1 MRKPSTYSRSII
13 QGLLFKDSK
22 FLGQIPH
29 YDVLLTDIAS
39 LVLAADPL
47 LSPTN
52 WEIELPSDPRHRI
65 ARKID
70 EFMAKA
76 IEEYL
81 NIPRMLSQ
89 NRCRTRRT
97 LNQSIAIL
105 DSLQAEAELTD
116 SAIHTIIEEICSS
129 SGSSSPSSARAFANS
144 VEQLPYFPLAA
155 WTYNHKLT
163 ISIQTVLLGFET
175 EVYLPDEHASMYA
188 FLAFLAQTQEEH
200 LGHIDFFA
208 HRRAQRLATQT
219 RDQKLVEEVVSNR
232 AFLKLLIAKARARK
246 FLAEAL
252 KGVSN
257 FPL

>member
-1 MRKPSTYSRSII
+1 
-13 QGLLFKDSK
+13 
-22 FLGQIPH
+22 
-29 YDVLLTDIAS
+29 
-39 LVLAADPL
+39 
-47 LSPTN
+47 
-52 WEIELPSDPRHRI
+52 
-65 ARKID
+65 
-70 EFMAKA
+70 MAKA

-105 DSLQAEAELTD
+105 DSLQAEAELID
-116 SAIHTIIEEICSS
+116 SAIHTIIEEICST

-219 RDQKLVEEVVSNR
+219 RDQKLVEEVVANR
-232 AFLKLLIAKARARK
+232 AFLKILTARARARK

-252 KGVSN
+252 KGVSTSYPPAP
-257 FPL
+257 PLLPRTKKEEETS